1 MKLFFK
7 YGITNLTV
15 ALVVILFGLICAL
28 WLTQSIR
35 LIEFVIAGGASFYMF
50 VKLLFLTLPSF
61 LYLILPIAALIS
73 VLFVYNKML
82 QDNEL
87 VVLKSAGMSTLQLM
101 MPALAFAI
109 LLTLF
114 SFSLTIEYAPKAQ
127 KKMTM
132 IQETI
137 KNDFSAFMIREG
149 VFVDISKSLTVFVS
163 EKSNK
168 GELFGVL
175 IYDTRQKEKPVT
187 IFAQS
192 GQIVELD
199 ESKGRVLIYNG
210 SRQEYNE
217 ETGRIGTLNFAEYK
231 IDLDQFKRKTTESFK
246 DVKEKNFSDLWASI
260 AVEEKPLRKNKMIT
274 EMHRRFTI
282 PLYILGFTVLGASVL
297 LNSSFSRR
305 GFSKHIVLIM
315 VSAMVIRFVGLMLEK
330 LAIKNPVL
338 TPLLYILPLA
348 PIFYF
353 AGYGSYT
360 NLFNKM
366 KGLSDRR
373 LSYGKGPR

>member
-7 YGITNLTV
+7 YGITNLAV
-15 ALVVILFGLICAL
+15 ALAVILFGLICAL

-35 LIEFVIAGGASFYMF
+35 LIEFVIAGGASFYLF
-50 VKLLFLTLPSF
+50 LQLLFLTLPSF

-87 VVLKSAGMSTLQLM
+87 VVLKAAGMSPSQM
-101 MPALAFAI
+101 MAPAIAFAAI
-109 LLTLF
+109 LTLF
-114 SFSLTIEYAPKAQ
+114 SFALTIEYAPRAQ
-127 KKMTM
+127 KEMAM
-132 IQETI
+132 IQQTI

-149 VFVDISKSLTVFVS
+149 VFVDISKNLTVFVS
-163 EKSNK
+163 EKSNR

-175 IYDTRQKEKPVT
+175 IYDTRQKGKPVT

-231 IDLDQFKRKTTESFK
+231 IDLDQFKRKATESFK
-246 DVKEKNFSDLWASI
+246 DVKEKNFSDLWESI
-260 AVEEKPLRKNKMIT
+260 AIEEKPLRKNKMII

-282 PLYILGFTVLGASVL
+282 PLYIMGFTVLGACVL

-305 GFSKHIVLIM
+305 GFSKNIVFVM
-315 VSAMVIRFVGLMLEK
+315 VVAMAIRFLGLMLEK

-338 TPLLYILPLA
+338 LPLLYILPLS

-353 AGYGSYT
+353 AGYGSYMKIFDKVKALT
-360 NLFNKM
+360 NKN
-366 KGLSDRR
+366 
-373 LSYGKGPR
+373 LSYGRGA

>member
-7 YGITNLTV
+7 YGITNLV
-15 ALVVILFGLICAL
+15 MALVVILFGLICAL

-61 LYLILPIAALIS
+61 LYLILPIAALIAI
-73 VLFVYNKML
+73 LFVYNKML
-82 QDNEL
+82 QDNEI
-87 VVLKSAGMSTLQLM
+87 VVMKAAGMSTLQLM
-101 MPALAFAI
+101 SPALAFAI
-109 LLTLF
+109 ILTLF
-114 SFSLTIEYAPKAQ
+114 SFSLTIEYAPQAQ

-137 KNDFSAFMIREG
+137 KSDFSAFMIREG
-149 VFVDISKSLTVFVS
+149 VFVDISKNLTVFVS

-168 GELFGVL
+168 GELNGLL
-175 IYDTRQKEKPVT
+175 IYDTRQKGKPVT

-217 ETGRIGTLNFAEYK
+217 QTGRIGTLNFAEYK
-231 IDLDQFKRKTTESFK
+231 IDLDQFKRKPSEKFK
-246 DVKEKNFSDLWASI
+246 DVKEKNFSDLWQSI
-260 AVEEKPLRKNKMIT
+260 AVEEKPLRKNKMII

-297 LNSSFSRR
+297 LNTSFSRR
-305 GFSKHIVLIM
+305 GFSKNIVLIM
-315 VSAMVIRFVGLMLEK
+315 VAAMVIRFMGLMLEK
-330 LAIKNPVL
+330 LAIKSPVL

-348 PIFYF
+348 PILYL
-353 AGYGSYT
+353 AGHASYAKFFKKIRSVT
-360 NLFNKM
+360 GK
-366 KGLSDRR
+366 R
-373 LSYGKGPR
+373 LPEGKGA